1 MQQFK
6 LVNKTPINLH
16 SSAMTGGDMAKVT
29 SNCKILTYFHAN
41 SAQHLGLA
49 ASTY

>member
-16 SSAMTGGDMAKVT
+16 SSAMTGGDK
-29 SNCKILTYFHAN
+29 
-41 SAQHLGLA
+41 
-49 ASTY
+49 